1 MAAKRT
7 NEGYVPQAVRSVPTY
22 PRTTRNHLSNPAAS
36 GGAPLPRAAPA
47 AAGEASAAAKGR
59 AAAAAAGA
67 GFLAALAFAL
77 IGVVHHVVVIPGPGC
92 LPGVLVDLRLE
103 VGVEPT
109 ELGGD
114 LVGNAQEQGVDH
126 IVLPD
131 QRLLKRPLPDE
142 GKVQQE
148 VLQAQDLV
156 QRLLAL
162 GCQAADAVAAH
173 TLETALLHQ
182 DLHGVLLAGGQEPGQ
197 GDIVV
202 LAEEGQLSGLED
214 AVSPG
219 GRLQDGV
226 EGIVIPCAVPGWTD
240 QAEAGVFVFLAQS
253 LLHRL

>member
-1 MAAKRT
+1 M
-7 NEGYVPQAVRSVPTY
+7 
-22 PRTTRNHLSNPAAS
+22 
-36 GGAPLPRAAPA
+36 
-47 AAGEASAAAKGR
+47 
-59 AAAAAAGA
+59 
-67 GFLAALAFAL
+67 
-77 IGVVHHVVVIPGPGC
+77 VVVPGPGR

-148 VLQAQDLV
+148 VLQAQDLA

-162 GCQAADAVAAH
+162 GRQAADAVAAH

-197 GDIVV
+197 GGIVV

-226 EGIVIPCAVPGWTD
+226 ERVFIARAARRRAD
-240 QAEAGVFVFLAQS
+240 QAQARVFRLCGEA

>member
-1 MAAKRT
+1 MVV
-7 NEGYVPQAVRSVPTY
+7 VP
-22 PRTTRNHLSNPAAS
+22 
-36 GGAPLPRAAPA
+36 
-47 AAGEASAAAKGR
+47 
-59 AAAAAAGA
+59 GA
-67 GFLAALAFAL
+67 GR
-77 IGVVHHVVVIPGPGC
+77 

-131 QRLLKRPLPDE
+131 QRLLERPLPDE

-162 GCQAADAVAAH
+162 GRQAADAVAAR
-173 TLETALLHQ
+173 TLEAALLHQ

-197 GDIVV
+197 GCIVV

-226 EGIVIPCAVPGWTD
+226 ERVFIARAARRRAD
-240 QAEAGVFVFLAQS
+240 QAQARVFRLCGEALLDRLQTAVADEPQEIGPQNGTLFTLLAAHAQAVGHVQVAPVGCVPEIRS
-253 LLHRL
+253 LLHQAGQLGLVDPAGNENDRRHDRTQEHDA